1 VFDVN
6 FEILQAARPMYL
18 FRKLGVVAAVSTLSA
33 LAQTQT
39 NTPGTLPV
47 TAGVRTNAVNLTAT
61 NFIAGGLSVT
71 NGALVGFS
79 TNNVPPTSILGTNI
93 LVRPVTLPE
102 VLQMALQNNFDIQFA
117 RLNPDIARYNLEG
130 AYGIYDPVFNFGY
143 EYSFRSQPGGF
154 DEQGRIIPSREVS
167 GDSWGDPGALISGY
181 APTGLR
187 YNFGLNAD
195 RNKSGGV
202 QTDIL
207 RDINGDPF
215 GTNTFFGED
224 VNYSGGAGIRVT
236 QPLLRDFWI
245 DQPRATIKI
254 NKKRLQI
261 SEWQFR
267 AQLMTTISLVENAYL
282 DLIRAR
288 ENIKVQRAALEYNNQ
303 LLRENRKRVEVGALA
318 PLDEKQAEAEV
329 ARGVAALLQTEQTY
343 AVTLNNLKT
352 LITQDFPSIAN
363 VVIDPIETLVAV
375 PAAPE
380 LSESWRRGLTM
391 RPEIQQLKLDLE
403 ARDIQLKYL
412 KNQIWPALD
421 LVGTYGQSSIN
432 TDYGRAL
439 EDLTRMNNERYSYGV
454 VLSFPI
460 GNRSARSTYKAQKVS
475 NAQALIDYKALEQD
489 IMVSIDNAIKLL
501 QSQYQQVEATR
512 QARLFAQDALS
523 AEQKKYE
530 NGKSTSFNVLLYQR
544 DLTRTRFE
552 ELAALAEYNKALA
565 GLAAAEGGTLT
576 RHSINLNVE

>member
-6 FEILQAARPMYL
+6 FEILQSARPMHS
-18 FRKLGVVAAVSTLSA
+18 FRILGALAALSLA
-33 LAQTQT
+33 TVDGLAQT
-39 NTPGTLPV
+39 NLPANTLPP

-61 NFIAGGLSVT
+61 NFIAGGLSVA
-71 NGALVGFS
+71 NGALVGYS
-79 TNNVPPTSILGTNI
+79 NSVPPTSILGTNI
-93 LVRPVTLPE
+93 TVHPVTLPE
-102 VLQMALQNNFDIQFA
+102 VIALALRNNYDIQFA

-154 DEQGRIIPSREVS
+154 DEQGRVIPSREVS
-167 GDSWGDPGALISGY
+167 GDSWGDAGALISGY

-202 QTDIL
+202 QTDFI
-207 RDINGDPF
+207 RTNNVVIR
-215 GTNTFFGED
+215 TNTFFAED

-267 AQLMTTISLVENAYL
+267 AQLMTTVALVESAYY

-329 ARGVAALLQTEQTY
+329 ARGVAALLQTEQSY
-343 AVTLNNLKT
+343 ALALNNLKN
-352 LITQDFPSIAN
+352 LITQDFPAVAN
-363 VVIDPIETLVAV
+363 VVYDPMETLVAV
-375 PAAPE
+375 PAHPE
-380 LSESWRRGLTM
+380 LPESWKRGLTM

-403 ARDIQLKYL
+403 ARDISLKFL

-454 VLSFPI
+454 VLSIPI
-460 GNRSARSTYKAQKVS
+460 GNRSARSSYKAQKAS
-475 NAQALIDYKALEQD
+475 NAQALIDYKALEQE

-544 DLTRTRFE
+544 DLTRSRFE

-565 GLAAAEGGTLT
+565 GLTAQEGGTLT
-576 RHSINLNVE
+576 RHNLNINFE

>member
-1 VFDVN
+1 MN
-6 FEILQAARPMYL
+6 FEILQSARPMHL
-18 FRKLGVVAAVSTLSA
+18 FRTLGAIAAASSLSA
-33 LAQTQT
+33 LAQT
-39 NTPGTLPV
+39 NTPGTLPP

-93 LVRPVTLPE
+93 SVRPVTLPE

-117 RLNPDIARYNLEG
+117 RLSPEIARYNLLG
-130 AYGIYDPVFNFGY
+130 SYGVYDPVFGFGY
-143 EYSFRSQPGGF
+143 TYSYSSEPGGF
-154 DEQGRIIPSREVS
+154 TDEGIPIPSSENSSDR
-167 GDSWGDPGALISGY
+167 WGNEGGMLSGY
-181 APTGLR
+181 LPTGLR
-187 YNFGLNAD
+187 YN
-195 RNKSGGV
+195 GGV
-202 QTDIL
+202 GVNRQEFTGIDFETL
-207 RDINGDPF
+207 VNNGVTNRVEVPF
-215 GTNTFFGED
+215 VNETFT
-224 VNYSGGAGIRVT
+224 GGAGISLT

-245 DQPRATIKI
+245 DQPRATIKM
-254 NKKRLQI
+254 NKKRLKI
-261 SEWQFR
+261 SEWQLR
-267 AQLMTTISLVENAYL
+267 AQLMTTISQVENAYL

-288 ENIKVQRAALEYNNQ
+288 ENIKVQRAALDYNNQ
-303 LLRENRKRVEVGALA
+303 LLRENKKRVEVGALA

-343 AVTLNNLKT
+343 AVALNNLKT

-363 VVIDPIETLVAV
+363 VVFDPIETLVAV
-375 PAAPE
+375 PSSTE
-380 LSESWRRGLTM
+380 LAESWKRGLTM

-421 LVGTYGQSSIN
+421 LVGTYGQSSRN
-432 TDYGRAL
+432 TSYSRAL
-439 EDLTRMNNERYSYGV
+439 EDLYHDENPRYSYGV
-454 VLSFPI
+454 VLSIPI
-460 GNRSARSTYKAQKVS
+460 GNRSARNTYKAQKVS

-512 QARLFAQDALS
+512 QARLFAQDALA

-530 NGKSTSFNVLLYQR
+530 NGKSTSFQVLLFQR

-565 GLAAAEGGTLT
+565 GLSAAEGGTLT

>member
-1 VFDVN
+1 VN
-6 FEILQAARPMYL
+6 FEILQSARPMHS
-18 FRKLGVVAAVSTLSA
+18 FRILPAAFLSLAA
-33 LAQTQT
+33 LNAPAQTNPPAT
-39 NTPGTLPV
+39 TPPP

-61 NFIAGGLSVT
+61 NFIAGGLTVT
-71 NGALVGFS
+71 NGALAGY

-93 LVRPVTLPE
+93 NVRPVTLAE
-102 VLQMALQNNFDIQFA
+102 VIDLALRNNYDIQFA
-117 RLNPDIARYNLEG
+117 RLNPEIARHNLDG
-130 AYGIYDPVFNFGY
+130 AFGVYDPVFNFGY
-143 EYSFRSQPGGF
+143 EYNFRSLPGGF
-154 DEQGRIIPSREVS
+154 DEQGRVVPSREVS
-167 GDSWGDPGALISGY
+167 GDTWGDGGALISGY

-187 YNFGLNAD
+187 YNFGIAAD
-195 RNKSGGV
+195 RDKSGGV
-202 QTDIL
+202 QRDVL
-207 RDINGDPF
+207 RDISGNPF
-215 GTNTFFGED
+215 STNTFFAED
-224 VNYSGGAGIRVT
+224 VTYSGGAGIRVT

-261 SEWQFR
+261 SEWQLR
-267 AQLMTTISLVENAYL
+267 AQFMATVSLVESAYY

-303 LLRENRKRVEVGALA
+303 LLRENKKRVEVGALA

-343 AVTLNNLKT
+343 AVALNNLKN
-352 LITQDFPSIAN
+352 LITQDFPSVAN
-363 VVIDPIETLVAV
+363 VVFDPMETLVAV
-375 PAAPE
+375 PAHPE
-380 LSESWRRGLTM
+380 LAESWKRGLTM
-391 RPEIQQLKLDLE
+391 RPEIQQSRLDLE
-403 ARDIQLKYL
+403 ARDINLKYL

-421 LVGTYGQSSIN
+421 LVGTYGQSSVN

-454 VLSFPI
+454 VLSIPI
-460 GNRSARSTYKAQKVS
+460 GNRSARSTYKAQKAS

-512 QARLFAQDALS
+512 QARLFALDALA

-544 DLTRTRFE
+544 DLTRSRFE

-565 GLAAAEGGTLT
+565 GLAAQEGVTLS
-576 RHSINLNVE
+576 RYNLNVSFE

>member
-1 VFDVN
+1 
-6 FEILQAARPMYL
+6 MHL
-18 FRKLGVVAAVSTLSA
+18 FRTLGAIAAASSLSA
-33 LAQTQT
+33 LAQIQT
-39 NTPGTLPV
+39 NAPGALPP

-61 NFIAGGLSVT
+61 NFVAGGLSVT
-71 NGALVGFS
+71 NGALVGFG
-79 TNNVPPTSILGTNI
+79 TNNVPPTSILGTNVV
-93 LVRPVTLPE
+93 VRPVTLPE

-143 EYSFRSQPGGF
+143 EYSFRSLPGGF
-154 DEQGRIIPSREVS
+154 DEQGRVVPSREVS
-167 GDSWGDPGALISGY
+167 GDTWGDGGALISGY

-195 RNKSGGV
+195 RDKSGGV
-202 QTDIL
+202 Q
-207 RDINGDPF
+207 RDVIRDLTGEPIR
-215 GTNTFFGED
+215 TNTFFGEE
-224 VNYSGGAGIRVT
+224 VSYSGGAGIRVT

-261 SEWQFR
+261 SEWQLR
-267 AQLMTTISLVENAYL
+267 AQLMTTISLVESAYL

-343 AVTLNNLKT
+343 AVTLNSLKT
-352 LITQDFPSIAN
+352 LITQDFPSVAN
-363 VVIDPIETLVAV
+363 VVFDPIETLVAV
-375 PAAPE
+375 PSSTE
-380 LSESWRRGLTM
+380 LAESWRRGLTM
-391 RPEIQQLKLDLE
+391 RPEIMQLKLDLE

-421 LVGTYGQSSIN
+421 LVGSYGQSSEN
-432 TDYGRAL
+432 RDYGRSL

-501 QSQYQQVEATR
+501 QSQYQQVEASR

-530 NGKSTSFNVLLYQR
+530 NGKSTSFQVLLFQR

-576 RHSINLNVE
+576 RHSINLSVQ

>member
-1 VFDVN
+1 LFDVN
-6 FEILQAARPMYL
+6 FEILQSARPML
-18 FRKLGVVAAVSTLSA
+18 SFRNLGVLVAASGLGA
-33 LAQTQT
+33 IAQTNSPVT
-39 NTPGTLPV
+39 GLPP
-47 TAGVRTNAVNLTAT
+47 TAGVPTNSVNLTAT
-61 NFIAGGLSVT
+61 NFIAGGLTVT
-71 NGALVGFS
+71 NGVLAGYS
-79 TNNVPPTSILGTNI
+79 SNNVPPTSILGSNVV
-93 LVRPVTLPE
+93 VRPVTLAE
-102 VLQMALQNNFDIQFA
+102 VIDLALRNNYDIQFA
-117 RLNPDIARYNLEG
+117 RLNPDIARHNLEG

-154 DEQGRIIPSREVS
+154 DEQGRVIPSREVS
-167 GDSWGDPGALISGY
+167 GDTWGDGGAMLSGY

-195 RNKSGGV
+195 RDKSGGV
-202 QTDIL
+202 QTDVL
-207 RDINGDPF
+207 RDLTGSPF
-215 GTNTFFGED
+215 ATNTFFGED
-224 VNYSGGAGIRVT
+224 VSYSGGVGVRVT

-261 SEWQFR
+261 TEWQLR
-267 AQLMTTISLVENAYL
+267 AQLMTTVALVESSYY

-303 LLRENRKRVEVGALA
+303 LLRENKKRVEVGALA

-329 ARGVAALLQTEQTY
+329 ARGVAALLQTEQGY
-343 AVTLNNLKT
+343 ALALNNLKN
-352 LITQDFPSIAN
+352 LITQDFPSVAN
-363 VVIDPIETLVAV
+363 VVLDPMETLVAV
-375 PAAPE
+375 PSHPE
-380 LSESWRRGLTM
+380 LAESWRLGLTM
-391 RPEIQQLKLDLE
+391 RPEIQQSKLDLE
-403 ARDIQLKYL
+403 ARDINLKFL

-432 TDYGRAL
+432 SDYGRAL

-454 VLSFPI
+454 VLSIPI
-460 GNRSARSTYKAQKVS
+460 GNRSARSTYKAQKAS

-530 NGKSTSFNVLLYQR
+530 NGKSTSFNVLLFQR

-565 GLAAAEGGTLT
+565 GLSSAEGGTLQ
-576 RHSINLNVE
+576 RHNLNLSVQ

>member
-6 FEILQAARPMYL
+6 FEILQSARPMHL
-18 FRKLGVVAAVSTLSA
+18 FRTLGAALAITSFSAFAQTNSATSTL
-33 LAQTQT
+33 
-39 NTPGTLPV
+39 PP

-61 NFIAGGLSVT
+61 NFIAGGLAVT
-71 NGALVGFS
+71 NGVLVGYA
-79 TNNVPPTSILGTNI
+79 TNNVPPTSILGTNVV
-93 LVRPVTLPE
+93 VRPVTLPE
-102 VLQMALQNNFDIQFA
+102 VIALALQNNYDIQFA

-130 AYGIYDPVFNFGY
+130 AYGVYDPVFNFGY

-154 DEQGRIIPSREVS
+154 DEQGRVVPSREVS
-167 GDSWGDPGALISGY
+167 GDSWGDGGALISGY

-195 RNKSGGV
+195 RNKSGGISGA
-202 QTDIL
+202 DL
-207 RDINGDPF
+207 DF
-215 GTNTFFGED
+215 EED
-224 VNYSGGAGIRVT
+224 VNYSAGTGIRVA

-245 DQPRATIKI
+245 DQPRASIKI

-261 SEWQFR
+261 SEWQLR
-267 AQLMTTISLVENAYL
+267 AQFITTVSLVESAYY

-288 ENIKVQRAALEYNNQ
+288 ENIKVQRSALEYNNQ
-303 LLRENRKRVEVGALA
+303 LLRENKKRVEVGALA

-329 ARGVAALLQTEQTY
+329 ARGVAALLSTEQIY
-343 AVTLNNLKT
+343 SLALNNLKN
-352 LITQDFPSIAN
+352 LITQDFATWAN
-363 VVIDPIETLVAV
+363 IVIDPMETLVAV
-375 PAAPE
+375 PAHPE
-380 LSESWRRGLTM
+380 LAESWKRGLTM

-403 ARDIQLKYL
+403 ARDINLKFL

-432 TDYGRAL
+432 RDYGRSL
-439 EDLTRMNNERYSYGV
+439 EDLSRLNNERYSYGV
-454 VLSFPI
+454 LLSIPI
-460 GNRSARSTYKAQKVS
+460 GNRSARNTYKAQKAS

-530 NGKSTSFNVLLYQR
+530 NGKSTSFNVLLFQR
-544 DLTRTRFE
+544 DLTRSRFE

-565 GLAAAEGGTLT
+565 GLAAQEGATLT
-576 RHSINLNVE
+576 RHNLNVTVE

>member
-1 VFDVN
+1 MFDVN
-6 FEILQAARPMYL
+6 FEILQSARPMHL
-18 FRKLGVVAAVSTLSA
+18 FRILGGLLIATLVSA
-33 LAQTQT
+33 NAQTNSPAT
-39 NTPGTLPV
+39 ALPP
-47 TAGVRTNAVNLTAT
+47 TAGVRTNAINLTAT
-61 NFIAGGLSVT
+61 NFVAGGLAVT
-71 NGALVGFS
+71 NGALVGS
-79 TNNVPPTSILGTNI
+79 LSNNVPPTSILGTNI
-93 LVRPVTLPE
+93 VVRPVTLPE
-102 VLQMALQNNFDIQFA
+102 VIALALQNNYDIQFA
-117 RLNPDIARYNLEG
+117 RLNPEIARYNLEG
-130 AYGIYDPVFNFGY
+130 AYGVYDPVFNFGY
-143 EYSFRSQPGGF
+143 DYSFRSQPGGF
-154 DEQGRIIPSREVS
+154 DEQGRVVPSREVS
-167 GDSWGDPGALISGY
+167 GDSWGDGGALISGY

-187 YNFGLNAD
+187 YNFGLNTD

-202 QTDIL
+202 QRDVL
-207 RDINGDPF
+207 RDGSGTPF
-215 GTNTFFGED
+215 ATNTFFSED
-224 VNYSGGAGIRVT
+224 VNYSAGTGIRVT

-245 DQPRATIKI
+245 DQPRASIKI

-261 SEWQFR
+261 SEWQLR
-267 AQLMTTISLVENAYL
+267 AQFITTVSLVESAYY

-329 ARGVAALLQTEQTY
+329 ARGVAGLLSTEQVY
-343 AVTLNNLKT
+343 AVALNNLKN
-352 LITQDFPSIAN
+352 LITQDFPSWAN
-363 VVIDPIETLVAV
+363 IVIDPMETLVAV
-375 PAAPE
+375 PAHPE
-380 LSESWRRGLTM
+380 LAESWKRGLTM

-403 ARDIQLKYL
+403 ARDINLKYL

-432 TDYGRAL
+432 RDYGRSL

-454 VLSFPI
+454 LLSIPI
-460 GNRSARSTYKAQKVS
+460 GNRSARNTYKAQKVS

-512 QARLFAQDALS
+512 QARLFAQDALA

-544 DLTRTRFE
+544 DLTRSRFE

-565 GLAAAEGGTLT
+565 GLAVQEGATLT
-576 RHSINLNVE
+576 RHNLNVTVE